1 MNVARPIVKSEYE
14 AFRSELY
21 DASGGSEK
29 SCNFTVALDED
40 PTLRPKRMTEKMA
53 QTQAAK
59 DRVVVILNRAILNEA
74 YWKTLVKRVDA
85 RLESEV
91 ARAYLDPSMKELKN
105 QELRQGQAT
114 VIAEAAVLKGL
125 FQGEGTFDSQSALI
139 HRNAQD
145 AIAFLS
151 EVKNIYDNL
160 SDTAVA
166 LAVQLKSVM
175 VNAKV
180 YGDPSG
186 AIDQV
191 PQHLT
196 AGR

>member
-1 MNVARPIVKSEYE
+1 MNVARPILKSEYE
-14 AFRSELY
+14 AFRTELY
-21 DASGGSEK
+21 NVTGGSER

-40 PTLRPKRMTEKMA
+40 PTLRPKNLTEKMA
-53 QTQAAK
+53 KTQACK
-59 DRVVVILNRAILNEA
+59 DRVVVILNRAILNES
-74 YWKTLVKRVDA
+74 YWKSLTKRIDA
-85 RLESEV
+85 RFESET
-91 ARAYLDPSMKELKN
+91 AKAYLDPSMKELKN

-114 VIAEAAVLKGL
+114 SIAEAAVLAGL
-125 FQGEGTFDSQSALI
+125 FEGKGTYDSQTALI
-139 HRNAQD
+139 HKNAQD
-145 AIAFLS
+145 AVAFLS

-160 SDTAVA
+160 GDTAVA

-186 AIDQV
+186 EIDQT
-191 PQHLT
+191 HALS